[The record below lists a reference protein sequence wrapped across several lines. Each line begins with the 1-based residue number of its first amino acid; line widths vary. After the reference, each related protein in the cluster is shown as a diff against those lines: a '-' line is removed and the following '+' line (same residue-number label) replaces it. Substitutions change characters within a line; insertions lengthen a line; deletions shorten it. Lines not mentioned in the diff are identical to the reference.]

1 MRSFTLNGQFNSH
14 ANFGIRILEP
24 VAIPTTARV
33 VDEIE
38 VVGRAGT
45 LTRETGWANQ
55 TITIRCAITDKP
67 DGSRWEAL
75 SALRAVLA
83 GSLPGIERA
92 DRLELSNKPG
102 CYYQIAYAAMS
113 EVTKLTSQW
122 WEFTLTF
129 TCAPFTY
136 LSGIAPITLTGSG
149 SVVNPGF
156 VFAEPV
162 ITVYGT
168 GTLTLTIN
176 STTHTVKAPGGQ
188 VTIDSA
194 RKLCHVAGR
203 VQTDALIGDF
213 PILQPMANQ
222 ITLGAGISKI
232 VIVPNWRNP

>member
-45 LTRETGWANQ
+45 LTCETGWANQ

-92 DRLELSNKPG
+92 DRLELSNRPSY
-102 CYYQIAYAAMS
+102 YYQIAYAVMS

-176 STTHTVKAPGGQ
+176 GTTHTVKAPSGQ

-213 PILQPMANQ
+213 PIFQSMANQ